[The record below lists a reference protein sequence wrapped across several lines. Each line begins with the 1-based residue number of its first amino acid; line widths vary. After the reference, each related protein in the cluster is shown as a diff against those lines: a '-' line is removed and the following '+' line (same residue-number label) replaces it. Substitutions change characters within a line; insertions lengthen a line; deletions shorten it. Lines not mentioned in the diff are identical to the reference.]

1 MGGADRPPPHVGRA
15 YSGHGDDLGRGALTI
30 GQVRL
35 ADLLADGRQE
45 RAMTSNTKVWCV
57 RALEYRRMAEI
68 SVEAERERKLLALA
82 AKAEEQA
89 EAVEQEAERSR
100 D

>member
-1 MGGADRPPPHVGRA
+1 
-15 YSGHGDDLGRGALTI
+15 
-30 GQVRL
+30 
-35 ADLLADGRQE
+35 
-45 RAMTSNTKVWCV
+45 V
-57 RALEYRRMAEI
+57 RALEYRRTAKT
-68 SVEAERERKLLALA
+68 SVEAFAARKLLALA